1 MNDFSSELDNRS
13 QEARLNFRSRV
24 KKCSVKDLQ
33 YVCEKYLLNNS
44 KKSAIAGESYIDQLK
59 ELNLKIK
66 EV

>member
-1 MNDFSSELDNRS
+1 MTF
-13 QEARLNFRSRV
+13 
-24 KKCSVKDLQ
+24 LQ
-33 YVCEKYLLNNS
+33 SILNNS

>member
-1 MNDFSSELDNRS
+1 MLCKR
-13 QEARLNFRSRV
+13 
-24 KKCSVKDLQ
+24 LQ

-59 ELNLKIK
+59 DLNLKIK